1 MNGGFSQSGRCM
13 KEIIQYNAWAE
24 KVHWIREGLQEGGKE
39 AGRCFWWELK
49 IKIFSYTQSST
60 NA

>member
-24 KVHWIREGLQEGGKE
+24 KVHWIREGLQEGERRQGG
-39 AGRCFWWELK
+39 AFGG
-49 IKIFSYTQSST
+49 
-60 NA
+60 N